1 MRATVRKDASA
12 ISRCCTSLHVLVSMV
27 RDANISSFPA
37 TIASADAPL
46 AMTGHDEVGQ
56 NQIAEQKIYSG
67 VRPTMVGKW

>member
-1 MRATVRKDASA
+1 
-12 ISRCCTSLHVLVSMV
+12 MV